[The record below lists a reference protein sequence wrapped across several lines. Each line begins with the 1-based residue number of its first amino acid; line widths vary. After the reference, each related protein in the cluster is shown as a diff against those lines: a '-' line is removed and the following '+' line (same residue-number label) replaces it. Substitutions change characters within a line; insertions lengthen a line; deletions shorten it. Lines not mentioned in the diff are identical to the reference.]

1 MSWPDGLYFNTQK
14 LWLESYPQLV
24 SLIYKIT
31 KKNLTRQ
38 FFSILLE
45 ISGNYAF
52 YLYK

>member
-1 MSWPDGLYFNTQK
+1 MAYILILKSSL

>member
-1 MSWPDGLYFNTQK
+1 MAYILILKSSL
-14 LWLESYPQLV
+14 LWLESYLQLV

-31 KKNLTRQ
+31 QKNLTRQ

-52 YLYK
+52 YLCK